1 MFHLPLKKNTI
12 GIIEAVASGIGFGLL
27 GVLVKAAFA
36 AGFSPGEH
44 LALRFLNGACLLW
57 IFNFLN
63 PGTNA
68 VLPWRDGVVCL
79 LLGVFGYAVFSS
91 CYFAALNGLSV
102 SMTVLLLYTYP
113 VLVACGAW
121 FFFRQRPSNRKL
133 ISLPVMLVGLLF
145 LVWGEF
151 SVGNP
156 EALFFAIAAPVLY
169 SCYILFSSRF
179 IDHINPLVAVAYI
192 QTGAALALSL
202 VYLKDFDRTLGL
214 IESYWYL
221 IASVAIFCT
230 VLPMLFFLRSLQKL
244 PASTVSM
251 LSTTEPIT
259 GVVAAALI
267 LNERLS
273 VIQLVGA
280 LTIVAVLIYSSK
292 NPKAESPLLT
302 GNN

>member
-1 MFHLPLKKNTI
+1 MAMFYLSLKKSTI

-44 LALRFLNGACLLW
+44 LALRFLNGAVLLW
-57 IFNFLN
+57 AVNLLN
-63 PGTNA
+63 PRTKA
-68 VLPWRDGVVCL
+68 ILPWRDGVVCL
-79 LLGVFGYAVFSS
+79 FLGVFGYAVFSS

-121 FFFRQRPSNRKL
+121 LFFRQKPSRRKL
-133 ISLPVMLVGLLF
+133 ISLPIMLIGLLL

-169 SCYILFSSRF
+169 AGYILFSSKF
-179 IDHINPLVAVAYI
+179 IDHINPIVAVAYI
-192 QTGAALALSL
+192 QSGAALVLSL
-202 VYLKDFDRTLGL
+202 IYLKDLERTIDLV
-214 IESYWYL
+214 ENYWYL
-221 IASVAIFCT
+221 ITSVAVFCT
-230 VLPMLFFLRSLQKL
+230 VLPMLLFLRSLQKL

-259 GVVAAALI
+259 GVIAAALL

-273 VIQLVGA
+273 VVQFVGA
-280 LTIVAVLIYSSK
+280 MVIVAVLVYSSK
-292 NPKAESPLLT
+292 TPKIA
-302 GNN
+302 

>member
-1 MFHLPLKKNTI
+1 MFYLSLKKSTI

-44 LALRFLNGACLLW
+44 LALRFLNGAVLLW
-57 IFNFLN
+57 AVNLLN
-63 PGTNA
+63 PRTKA
-68 VLPWRDGVVCL
+68 ILPWRDGVVCL
-79 LLGVFGYAVFSS
+79 FLGVFGYAVFSS

-121 FFFRQRPSNRKL
+121 LFFRQKPSRRKL
-133 ISLPVMLVGLLF
+133 ISLPIMLIGLLL

-169 SCYILFSSRF
+169 AGYILFSSKF
-179 IDHINPLVAVAYI
+179 IDHINPIVAVAYI
-192 QTGAALALSL
+192 QSGAALVLSL
-202 VYLKDFDRTLGL
+202 IYLKDLERTIDLV
-214 IESYWYL
+214 ENYWYL
-221 IASVAIFCT
+221 ITSVAVFCT
-230 VLPMLFFLRSLQKL
+230 VLPMLLFLRSLQKL

-259 GVVAAALI
+259 GVIAAALL

-273 VIQLVGA
+273 VVQFVGA
-280 LTIVAVLIYSSK
+280 MVIVAVLVYSSK
-292 NPKAESPLLT
+292 TPKIA
-302 GNN
+302 

>member
-1 MFHLPLKKNTI
+1 MFHLPLKKNSI

-36 AGFSPGEH
+36 VGFSPGEH
-44 LALRFLNGACLLW
+44 LALRFLNGAVLLW
-57 IFNFLN
+57 MFNLIN
-63 PGTNA
+63 PNTKA
-68 VLPWRDGVVCL
+68 ILPWRDGIVCL

-113 VLVACGAW
+113 ILVACGAW
-121 FFFRQRPSNRKL
+121 FFFSQKPNGRVKA
-133 ISLPVMLVGLLF
+133 SLPIMLFGLLL

-156 EALFFAIAAPVLY
+156 GALFFAIAAPILY
-169 SCYILFSSRF
+169 SSYILFSSRF
-179 IDHINPLVAVAYI
+179 IGHINPIVAVAYI

-202 VYLKDFDRTLGL
+202 VYLKDFDRTVSL
-214 IESYWYL
+214 IANYWYL

-230 VLPMLFFLRSLQKL
+230 VLPMLLFLRSLQKL

-251 LSTTEPIT
+251 LSTAEPIT
-259 GVVAAALI
+259 GVLAASLI
-267 LNERLS
+267 LNERLT
-273 VIQLVGA
+273 VVQIIGA
-280 LTIVAVLIYSSK
+280 IVIVAVLIYSSK
-292 NPKAESPLLT
+292 SPRPESSLLLK
-302 GNN
+302 NN